1 MIAEHILNVL
11 DGADNLEELRFTHD
25 YPYGDHSLSILLSL
39 SAAFSNRGSPLK
51 LYVEGDRL
59 DMVLPSV
66 QFHGLKEVNVA
77 LSLSYD
83 LWHLK
88 EAVSTFVKHVSPSVE
103 ILRFSVPDRDHPGSI
118 SLHMTEILRNDA
130 LTMPSLRE
138 LTTPLMVSPD
148 PMSIFHMMNTKYGSL
163 TKLDLHMNVENLCL
177 DVPLHCLAL
186 PHLRILCLKFAPDAR
201 IFGLWD
207 GECGLTQLEEFRIK
221 GRYLRLAE
229 VDSMCRFFAPTQ
241 LISLSAKVST
251 LDGSLLRVLANNL
264 PLLRDLDLF
273 ALRLVW
279 ERCVQTT
286 QTMAHTIAHFEADVK
301 ARGLQGWGLKSHRE
315 YDLRTTSAMKSFPP
329 ELIGNIVEA
338 VDDTPTLLNCLILS
352 RSLSFHAIRA
362 LYKSVTLDGERLQAF
377 REAVEANPH
386 YARHIA
392 SFSIRHTRSP
402 SRNANIRSI
411 ANAAANHNLNY
422 VLSKAPNLRVLK
434 MRLTTW
440 TWADF
445 EASLGPSTQCP
456 WKLTTLVWCDDRSP
470 LELIVAHQGTLEHVQ
485 IDRLACQGMAKWGHS
500 FKKLSFPN
508 LRSMRLPY
516 GPRVEPEA
524 LGMRKEEWKAAWTT
538 VVEERDGLNM
548 LWSRIR

>member
-1 MIAEHILNVL
+1 M
-11 DGADNLEELRFTHD
+11 
-25 YPYGDHSLSILLSL
+25 
-39 SAAFSNRGSPLK
+39 
-51 LYVEGDRL
+51 
-59 DMVLPSV
+59 
-66 QFHGLKEVNVA
+66 Q
-77 LSLSYD
+77 
-83 LWHLK
+83 
-88 EAVSTFVKHVSPSVE
+88 
-103 ILRFSVPDRDHPGSI
+103 
-118 SLHMTEILRNDA
+118 
-130 LTMPSLRE
+130 
-138 LTTPLMVSPD
+138 
-148 PMSIFHMMNTKYGSL
+148 
-163 TKLDLHMNVENLCL
+163 
-177 DVPLHCLAL
+177 
-186 PHLRILCLKFAPDAR
+186 
-201 IFGLWD
+201 
-207 GECGLTQLEEFRIK
+207 
-221 GRYLRLAE
+221 
-229 VDSMCRFFAPTQ
+229 
-241 LISLSAKVST
+241 
-251 LDGSLLRVLANNL
+251 
-264 PLLRDLDLF
+264 
-273 ALRLVW
+273 
-279 ERCVQTT
+279 
-286 QTMAHTIAHFEADVK
+286 
-301 ARGLQGWGLKSHRE
+301 
-315 YDLRTTSAMKSFPP
+315 SFPP

-377 REAVEANPH
+377 REAVEANRH

-402 SRNANIRSI
+402 LRNANIRSI